1 MEFEEKKEVS
11 RLTQSIITL
20 NIGLLIYRINPWL
33 TTSVMPSV
41 VTLKY
46 LYFFIVFYI
55 FLEVH
60 GIEI

>member
-1 MEFEEKKEVS
+1 MSKMEFEEKKEVS

-46 LYFFIVFYI
+46 FFIVFYI
-55 FLEVH
+55 YFWKPMV
-60 GIEI
+60 